1 MGEQCGDTRSGA
13 PAGTDLP
20 RAAEQRDRNDHQRG
34 LEVDVP
40 WRASGETAR
49 RRDGTDT
56 SALAPQELQVAAL
69 VARGMSNRD
78 AAAQLIASPPHH

>member
-1 MGEQCGDTRSGA
+1 M
-13 PAGTDLP
+13 
-20 RAAEQRDRNDHQRG
+20 
-34 LEVDVP
+34 P

-56 SALAPQELQVAAL
+56 SALAPQELRVAAL